1 MNSLTV
7 NNRLSQQPGMYEYRP
22 LRHECRLPNSLV
34 VRNHRE
40 HSLTVGDESCRN
52 LTAGFGMEG
61 DFMFHVIRW
70 EPETE
75 RVIYLRKGYPHECFS
90 PLWKFRR
97 DFVECEA
104 PGTH

>member
-40 HSLTVGDESCRN
+40 NSLTVGDESCR
-52 LTAGFGMEG
+52 
-61 DFMFHVIRW
+61 
-70 EPETE
+70 
-75 RVIYLRKGYPHECFS
+75 
-90 PLWKFRR
+90 
-97 DFVECEA
+97 
-104 PGTH
+104 